1 MLVNCYAYQ
10 EGKRVAEQVNPAD
23 IGRYIGRPEC
33 FVWVALKDPAPDE
46 FAVLEQQFGL
56 HELAIEDAS
65 RGHQR
70 PKIEE
75 YGDSLF
81 VVLHMIEIVGDE
93 LVVGEVD
100 IFAGPNYVL
109 SVRNRAEKGFAEVR
123 ARCEREPDLLR
134 LGSGFVL
141 YALMDAVV
149 DRYFPV
155 MDALESELERL
166 EERMFSGGTAR
177 ANIEAMYALKQK
189 LMVLKHAVGPLLEGV
204 GKLYGGR
211 VPKLCAGTQE
221 YYRDVYD
228 HLMRINQSIDALREM
243 VTTALS
249 VNLSLITVSEN
260 ETTKRL
266 ASYAALVAVPTM
278 VAGIYGMNFKQMPE
292 LEWDYGYPMA
302 VAIMFAVD
310 IFLFFKFR
318 RAGWL

>member
-1 MLVNCYAYQ
+1 MLVNCFAYQ
-10 EGKRVAEQVNPAD
+10 DGKRIADQFNPAE

-33 FVWVALKDPAPDE
+33 LVWVALKDPVPGE
-46 FAVLEQQFGL
+46 FAALQDQFGL

-65 RGHQR
+65 VGHQR
-70 PKIEE
+70 PKVEE
-75 YGDSLF
+75 YGDSIF
-81 VVLHMIEIVGDE
+81 AVLHVIEIVNDE

-100 IFAGPNYVL
+100 IFAGPNYIL

-149 DRYFPV
+149 DRYFPI
-155 MDALESELERL
+155 MDALETELERL

-177 ANIEAMYALKQK
+177 ANIEDMYALKRK
-189 LMVLKHAVGPLLEGV
+189 LMTLKHAVGPLLEGV

-211 VPKLCAGTQE
+211 VPKICAGTQE

-228 HLMRINQSIDALREM
+228 HLSRINQSIDALREM

-249 VNLSLITVSEN
+249 VNLALITVAEN

-266 ASYAALVAVPTM
+266 AACAALVAVPTL
-278 VAGIYGMNFKQMPE
+278 VAGVYGMNFEHMPE
-292 LEWDYGYPMA
+292 LRWAYGYPLSL
-302 VAIMFAVD
+302 AIMGVID
-310 IFLFFKFR
+310 TYLFYRFR

>member
-10 EGKRVAEQVNPAD
+10 EGRRIAERVDPAD
-23 IGRYIGRPEC
+23 ISRYIGRPDC
-33 FVWVALKDPAPDE
+33 FVWVALKDPEPGE
-46 FAVLEQQFGL
+46 FGLLETQFGL

-65 RGHQR
+65 HGHQR

-81 VVLHMIEIVGDE
+81 VVLHMIEIVDDA

-100 IFAGPNYVL
+100 IFAGPNYIL
-109 SVRNRAEKGFAEVR
+109 SVRNRAERGFAEVR

-141 YALMDAVV
+141 YALMDAVM
-149 DRYFPV
+149 DRYMPV
-155 MDALESELERL
+155 MDALDSELERL
-166 EERMFSGGTAR
+166 EGGMFSGGAAR

-189 LMVLKHAVGPLLEGV
+189 LMVLKHAVAPLLEGV

-228 HLMRINQSIDALREM
+228 HLMRINQSIDALRDM

-249 VNLSLITVSEN
+249 VNLSLITVAEN

-266 ASYAALVAVPTM
+266 ASWAALVAVPTM

-292 LEWDYGYPMA
+292 LEWSYGYPMA
-302 VAIMFAVD
+302 VAVMVMIDVVLYFR
-310 IFLFFKFR
+310 FR

>member
-1 MLVNCYAYQ
+1 MLVNSYAYQ
-10 EGKRVAEQVNPAD
+10 DGKRVAEQINPAD

-33 FVWVALKDPAPDE
+33 FVWVALKDPEPGE
-46 FAVLEQQFGL
+46 FALLETQFGL

-65 RGHQR
+65 VGHQR

-75 YGDSLF
+75 YGDSIF
-81 VVLHMIEIVGDE
+81 AVLHMIEIVNDE

-100 IFAGPNYVL
+100 IFAGPNYIL
-109 SVRNRAEKGFAEVR
+109 SVRNRAEKGFTEVR

-149 DRYFPV
+149 DRYFPI
-155 MDALESELERL
+155 MDALETELERL

-177 ANIEAMYALKQK
+177 ANIEAMYALKRK

-211 VPKLCAGTQE
+211 VPQICAGTQE

-249 VNLSLITVSEN
+249 VNLSLITVGEN

-266 ASYAALVAVPTM
+266 AACAALVAVPTL
-278 VAGIYGMNFKQMPE
+278 VAGVYGMNFEHMPE
-292 LEWDYGYPMA
+292 IKWAYGYPLSLVIMA
-302 VAIMFAVD
+302 VID
-310 IFLFFKFR
+310 TYLFYRFR